1 MKETDSKEFI
11 LDADILIEAERGNS
25 IALNWFEKQENIV
38 IADAVRFEFLA
49 GAHQVKNWTVKE
61 RSLKFY
67 QDYFSLCS
75 SESHT
80 REDFENAARIVGEA
94 WRENRGK
101 PSMTDGLLS
110 VLAQRTGRI
119 VATRNLKDFKACGA
133 EAVNPLA

>member
-11 LDADILIEAERGNS
+11 LDADILIEAERGNPV
-25 IALNWFEKQENIV
+25 ALKWLEVRENVV
-38 IADAVRFEFLA
+38 IADAVRFEFLV
-49 GAHQVKNWTVKE
+49 GAHQIKNWAVKE
-61 RSLKFY
+61 RSLAFY
-67 QDYFSLCS
+67 DENFSICP

-133 EAVNPLA
+133 AAVNPLA

>member
-38 IADAVRFEFLA
+38 IADSVRFEFLS
-49 GAHQVKNWTVKE
+49 GTHQVKNWTVKE

-67 QDYFSLCS
+67 HEYCSLCS

-133 EAVNPLA
+133 AALNPLA

>member
-1 MKETDSKEFI
+1 MKNPDSKEFI
-11 LDADILIEAERGNS
+11 LDADVLIEAERGNAT
-25 IALNWFEKQENIV
+25 ALNWLNAQENII
-38 IADAVRFEFLA
+38 IADAVRFEFLL
-49 GAHQVKNWTVKE
+49 GAHQIKNSTLKE
-61 RSLKFY
+61 HSLNFFRENLS
-67 QDYFSLCS
+67 DCPA
-75 SESHT
+75 ESHT

-110 VLAQRTGRI
+110 VLAQRTGRV